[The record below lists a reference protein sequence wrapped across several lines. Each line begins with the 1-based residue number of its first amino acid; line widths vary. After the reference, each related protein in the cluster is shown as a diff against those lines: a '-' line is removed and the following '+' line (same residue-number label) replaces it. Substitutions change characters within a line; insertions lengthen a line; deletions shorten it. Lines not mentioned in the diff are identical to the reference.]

1 MKKLLLLLLC
11 VSVIGSSSIVAQGY
25 NTLSFGA
32 SGVQHEDTL
41 YFGDS
46 IHVSFWLVNQGTTP
60 IYDFV
65 SIISNTYDINGNQ
78 IGWGTLSASGNFYNT
93 DSSLTVGDSIFINI
107 TASVSLFSYVL
118 GDNTI
123 EIWPALPGLGNVIDT
138 SFTPIHILTSNI
150 GGPIVY
156 IPDANFKALLISPFG
171 GVNTNG
177 DSEIQVSEAAA
188 YSNNINVGMSNISDL
203 TGIEAFINLTEFSC
217 YGNQLTNIDLTQNTA
232 LTYLNCE
239 DNQLTSL
246 DLSHNSALNILYC
259 DNNQLTTLNLNGA
272 VSLGAVRANYN
283 QLTSLDLSTNVN
295 LEVLEVTGNKLTLLD
310 VSQNPV
316 LNRLD
321 CEGQNWPNSQLT
333 SLDLSQNS
341 NLQWVECSNNQL
353 TSLNLNGT
361 VSLETLYCSY
371 NQLTSLDLS
380 TNTILGTLFCPH
392 NQITSLDLTQ
402 NLNTIGLS
410 IACWDNAL
418 INLDIRNG
426 LNTSMWNLHCYNN
439 PNLTCINVDDS
450 VFMYNWMTNSPN
462 PPQVQIDPQH
472 YFSNNCPTSTM
483 LLCDSVVITYSYM
496 DSSTTPDLIY
506 FDVQVSGFGPN
517 VGYPGFVLLDQLGD
531 TIAYENFNTAGN
543 VYTLMPNAIETR
555 FLDVIQ
561 NISLP
566 FNGFLHLVDGWF
578 AGNPNTA
585 CIYPFYISGMTSI
598 TQQTINKQLLKTID
612 ILGRK
617 SIKRKNN
624 FLFYI
629 YNDGTVEKRI
639 IIE

>member
-1 MKKLLLLLLC
+1 MKKLLLILYI
-11 VSVIGSSSIVAQGY
+11 SVIGFSSIVAQG
-25 NTLSFGA
+25 NNILSFGA

-65 SIISNTYDINGNQ
+65 SIISNTYDTNGTQ

-93 DSSLTVGDSIFINI
+93 DSSLTVGDSILINI
-107 TASVSLFSYVL
+107 TASVDLFNYAL
-118 GDNTI
+118 GDNII
-123 EIWPALPGLGNVIDT
+123 EIFPAPWASGNIVDT
-138 SFTPIHILTSNI
+138 SFTTIHILTNNT

-156 IPDANFKALLISPFG
+156 IPDANFKAFLISPWS

-188 YSNNINVGMSNISDL
+188 YTNNINVGMANISDL

-246 DLSHNSALNILYC
+246 DLSQNSTLDILYC
-259 DNNQLTTLNLNGA
+259 DHNQLTSLNLNGA

-283 QLTSLDLSTNVN
+283 QLTYLDLSTNTQ
-295 LEVLEVTGNKLTLLD
+295 LEVLEVTGNKLTSLD
-310 VSQNPV
+310 VSQNLV

-321 CEGQNWPNSQLT
+321 CEGQNWPNSQLN
-333 SLDLSQNS
+333 SLDLSQNP
-341 NLQWVECSNNQL
+341 NLQYVNCGQNQL
-353 TSLNLNGT
+353 TSLNLNGA
-361 VSLETLYCSY
+361 VSLQTLYCHE

-380 TNTILGTLFCPH
+380 TNTILTGIWCPY

-402 NLNTIGLS
+402 NINANGVSLD
-410 IACWDNAL
+410 CFDNAL
-418 INLDIRNG
+418 TNLDIRNG
-426 LNTSMWNLHCYNN
+426 LNHTWWSVKCFNN

-450 VFMYNWMTNSPN
+450 VFMYNWMATSPN
-462 PPQVQIDPQH
+462 PPQVQIDSQH
-472 YFSNNCPTSTM
+472 YFSNNCPTST
-483 LLCDSVVITYSYM
+483 LSLCDSVVITYSYM
-496 DSSTTPDLIY
+496 DSSSIPNLIY

-531 TIAYENFNTAGN
+531 TVAYENFNTAGN

-555 FLDVIQ
+555 FLDIIQ
-561 NISLP
+561 NFTLP
-566 FNGFLHLVDGWF
+566 FNGFIHLLDGWF
-578 AGNPNTA
+578 AGNPNTE

-598 TQQTINKQLLKTID
+598 TQQTINKQLLKITD
-612 ILGRK
+612 LLGRETK
-617 SIKRKNN
+617 QTNQP
-624 FLFYI
+624 LFYL
-629 YNDGTVEKRI
+629 YDDGTVEKRI
-639 IIE
+639 VLE

>member
-1 MKKLLLLLLC
+1 M
-11 VSVIGSSSIVAQGY
+11 IG
-25 NTLSFGA
+25 FG
-32 SGVQHEDTL
+32 Q
-41 YFGDS
+41 
-46 IHVSFWLVNQGTTP
+46 N
-60 IYDFV
+60 
-65 SIISNTYDINGNQ
+65 
-78 IGWGTLSASGNFYNT
+78 
-93 DSSLTVGDSIFINI
+93 
-107 TASVSLFSYVL
+107 
-118 GDNTI
+118 
-123 EIWPALPGLGNVIDT
+123 
-138 SFTPIHILTSNI
+138 
-150 GGPIVY
+150 VY
-156 IPDANFKALLISPFG
+156 IPDANFKAILISPFS

-188 YSNNINVGMSNISDL
+188 YTNNINVGMANISDL

-246 DLSHNSALNILYC
+246 DLSQNSALDILYC
-259 DNNQLTTLNLNGA
+259 DYNQLTSLNLNGA

-283 QLTSLDLSTNVN
+283 QLTYLDLSTNTQ
-295 LEVLEVTGNKLTLLD
+295 LEVLEVTGNKLTSLD

-333 SLDLSQNS
+333 SIDLSQNP
-341 NLQWVECSNNQL
+341 NLQYVNCGKNQL
-353 TSLNLNGT
+353 ISLNLNGA
-361 VSLETLYCSY
+361 VSLETLYCHE
-371 NQLTSLDLS
+371 NQLTSIDLS
-380 TNTILGTLFCPH
+380 TNTILSNLNCSQ
-392 NQITSLDLTQ
+392 NKITFLDFTQ
-402 NLNTIGLS
+402 NVNTNGLTIS
-410 IACWDNAL
+410 CWDNEL
-418 INLDIRNG
+418 ISLDIRNG
-426 LNTSMWNLHCYNN
+426 LNNLMWYLHCFDN

-450 VFMYNWMTNSPN
+450 VFMYNWMSNSPN

-472 YFSNNCPTSTM
+472 YFSNNCPTST
-483 LLCDSVVITYSYM
+483 LSLCDSVVITYSYM
-496 DSSTTPDLIY
+496 DSSTIPNLIY

-566 FNGFLHLVDGWF
+566 FNGFIHLVDGWF

-598 TQQTINKQLLKTID
+598 TQQTINKQLLKIID
-612 ILGRK
+612 ILGRETNQKKK
-617 SIKRKNN
+617 SLI
-624 FLFYI
+624 YI
-629 YNDGTVEKRI
+629 YDDGTVEKKI

>member
-1 MKKLLLLLLC
+1 LKKILPLLLF
-11 VSVIGSSSIVAQGY
+11 VTFIGFAQGN
-25 NTLSFGA
+25 NTLSFGT

-46 IHVSFWLVNQGTTP
+46 INVSFWLVNQGTTP
-60 IYDFV
+60 IYDFL

-107 TASVSLFSYVL
+107 TASVSLFYYVL

-138 SFTPIHILTSNI
+138 SFTTIHILNSNT

-156 IPDANFKALLISPFG
+156 IPDANFKSLLISPFS

-188 YSNNINVGMSNISDL
+188 YTNNINVGMSNISDL

-217 YGNQLTNIDLTQNTA
+217 YGNQLTSINLSQNTS

-246 DLSHNSALNILYC
+246 DLSQNLALDILYC
-259 DNNQLTTLNLNGA
+259 DNNQLVSLNLNGA
-272 VSLGAVRANYN
+272 VSLGSVRANYN
-283 QLTSLDLSTNVN
+283 QLTSLDLSANVN
-295 LEVLEVTGNKLTLLD
+295 LEVLEVTGNKLTSLD

-333 SLDLSQNS
+333 NLDLSQNP
-341 NLQWVECSNNQL
+341 NLQWVECSNNHL
-353 TSLNLNGT
+353 TSLNLNGA
-361 VSLETLYCSY
+361 VSLETLYCAY

-380 TNTILGTLFCPH
+380 TNTILGTLFCPY

-402 NLNTIGLS
+402 NINTGGLS
-410 IACWDNAL
+410 IACWDNAI

-426 LNTSMWNLHCYNN
+426 LNTLMWNLHCFNN
-439 PNLTCINVDDS
+439 PNLNCINVDDS
-450 VFMYNWMTNSPN
+450 VFMYNWMANSPN

-472 YFSNNCPTSTM
+472 YFSNNCPT
-483 LLCDSVVITYSYM
+483 I
-496 DSSTTPDLIY
+496 
-506 FDVQVSGFGPN
+506 
-517 VGYPGFVLLDQLGD
+517 
-531 TIAYENFNTAGN
+531 
-543 VYTLMPNAIETR
+543 
-555 FLDVIQ
+555 
-561 NISLP
+561 
-566 FNGFLHLVDGWF
+566 
-578 AGNPNTA
+578 
-585 CIYPFYISGMTSI
+585 TSI
-598 TQQTINKQLLKTID
+598 EEASFNKELIKLID
-612 ILGRK
+612 ILGREVEE
-617 SIKRKNN
+617 IKNTT
-624 FLFYI
+624 LFYI
-629 YNDGTVEKRI
+629 YDDGTVEKKI
-639 IIE
+639 IID